1 MNQLELPDPPLDP
14 DDDGMLRM
22 SILEHL
28 DELRARIIHA
38 LIGFGVCLFAAMA
51 WARPL
56 WRFVQ
61 RPLKEA
67 IAQVHGEIVAITP
80 TEQFS
85 IIWVWTP
92 LVASIFLAAPWVIYQ
107 AWAFIAPG
115 LYPRERKWAVP
126 FILGTAG
133 LFLAGGWF
141 AYFIALPSTLGFLLG
156 IGAPEVRPT
165 ISIDSYFTTFVNVT
179 LGLSV
184 VFELPVAV
192 FFLTLIH
199 IASPSFLL
207 RNSRYAILVI
217 LILASFVTVTQDAVN
232 LAVLS
237 VPMILL
243 YFLGVFASFLLVMRR
258 ENRKFPW
265 KMFSYWLAAVM
276 AAASIS
282 IWTVVVVFEY
292 HFAANWPFLTK

>member
-1 MNQLELPDPPLDP
+1 MTQLVSDPE
-14 DDDGMLRM
+14 DGMLRM
-22 SILEHL
+22 SIIEHL
-28 DELRARIIHA
+28 DELRMRIIRA
-38 LIGFGVCLFAAMA
+38 LIGFGICVLSTMA

-56 WRFVQ
+56 WSFVQ

-67 IAQVHGEIVAITP
+67 IAQVHGDIVAITP

-85 IIWVWTP
+85 IIWMWTP

-115 LYPRERKWAVP
+115 LYPRERKWAIP
-126 FILGTAG
+126 FILSTAG
-133 LFLAGGWF
+133 LFLAGGLF

-156 IGAPEVRPT
+156 IGAPDVRPT

-184 VFELPVAV
+184 VFELPVAI
-192 FFLTLIH
+192 FFLTLVRV
-199 IASPSFLL
+199 ASPSFLL
-207 RNSRYAILVI
+207 RNSRYAIMAI
-217 LILASFVTVTQDAVN
+217 LILASFITLTQDAVN
-232 LAVLS
+232 LAVVT

-258 ENRKFPW
+258 ENRRFPW
-265 KMFSYWLAAVM
+265 RMFGYWLLAVLAAIII
-276 AAASIS
+276 A
-282 IWTVVVVFEY
+282 IWSAVVVFEY
-292 HFAANWPFLTK
+292 HLVDGWPFLAK

>member
-1 MNQLELPDPPLDP
+1 MDQLELEQ
-14 DDDGMLRM
+14 DDGMLRM

-28 DELRARIIHA
+28 GELRTRIIRA
-38 LIGFGVCLFAAMA
+38 LIGFGVCLLAAMA

-56 WRFVQ
+56 WSLVQ
-61 RPLKEA
+61 RPLKVA
-67 IAQVHGEIVAITP
+67 IDQAHGKIVAISP

-92 LVASIFLAAPWVIYQ
+92 LVASIFLAAAWVIYQ

-126 FILGTAG
+126 FILCTAG
-133 LFLAGGWF
+133 LFLAGGLF
-141 AYFIALPSTLGFLLG
+141 AYFIALPSTLGFLLS
-156 IGAPEVRPT
+156 IGAPDVEPT
-165 ISIDSYFTTFVNVT
+165 ISIDAYFTTFVNVM

-192 FFLTLIH
+192 FFLTLIRV
-199 IASPSFLL
+199 ASPSFLL
-207 RNSRYAILVI
+207 RNSRYAII
-217 LILASFVTVTQDAVN
+217 AIMILASFITLTQDAVN
-232 LAVLS
+232 LAVVT

-265 KMFSYWLAAVM
+265 RIFGYWLLAVIAALLIAILAAV
-276 AAASIS
+276 A
-282 IWTVVVVFEY
+282 VFEY
-292 HFAANWPFLTK
+292 HFAAQWPFLVR

>member
-1 MNQLELPDPPLDP
+1 MTQLVSDPE
-14 DDDGMLRM
+14 DGMLRM
-22 SILEHL
+22 SIIEHL
-28 DELRARIIHA
+28 DELRMRIIRA
-38 LIGFGVCLFAAMA
+38 LIGFGICVLSTMA

-56 WRFVQ
+56 WSFVQ

-67 IAQVHGEIVAITP
+67 IAQVHGDIVAITP

-85 IIWVWTP
+85 IIWMWTP

-115 LYPRERKWAVP
+115 LYPRERKWAIP
-126 FILGTAG
+126 FILSTAG
-133 LFLAGGWF
+133 LFLAGGLF

-156 IGAPEVRPT
+156 IGAPDVRPT

-184 VFELPVAV
+184 VFELPVAI
-192 FFLTLIH
+192 FFLTLIRV
-199 IASPSFLL
+199 ASPSFLL
-207 RNSRYAILVI
+207 RNSRYAIMAI
-217 LILASFVTVTQDAVN
+217 LILASFITLTQDAVN
-232 LAVLS
+232 LAVVT

-258 ENRKFPW
+258 ENRRFPW
-265 KMFSYWLAAVM
+265 RMFGYWLLAVLAAIII
-276 AAASIS
+276 A
-282 IWTVVVVFEY
+282 IWSAVVVFEY
-292 HFAANWPFLTK
+292 HLVDGWPFLAK